1 MPAHES
7 NDICAPGK
15 YYFMFN
21 LQFLTLVG
29 LWRNDSWPKRWL
41 FFYDIYETTLHILP
55 MIYIVITS
63 IGTYQQRNEL
73 TLFLANVDKNL
84 VAVNFITKY
93 IIFMMKRKQLSMLI
107 TEIIHSGDNITKKC
121 VKLMSIHVIVVT
133 IFSLSVVT
141 AFCSQAIMNREMIVE
156 AWLPFDTMKN
166 LKQYLTAFQILATM
180 FTPSVLRGIAMQG
193 LICSIIMY
201 LCEQLK
207 ELQRR
212 IRSLKFSL
220 ENEVQMRNRFKDII
234 KKHVRLMK
242 YSQTM
247 KVIFNEYFF
256 VQNLAITLELCLNA
270 VMMTVVGL
278 SQKKLLI
285 SFLAFLCVALL
296 NAYIY
301 SYLGNELIIQSEN
314 IAHAAYDTEWT
325 SWPVDLQKDLLIV
338 IRTAQKPLVI
348 SAGGMANMSMQTFA
362 QALYNGYS
370 IFAVLADAVD

>member
-270 VMMTVVGL
+270 VMMTV
-278 SQKKLLI
+278 
-285 SFLAFLCVALL
+285 
-296 NAYIY
+296 
-301 SYLGNELIIQSEN
+301 SEN